1 MKTTL
6 HSVTIG
12 YTSYEDLVKQINELG
27 ATNIV
32 AFVPCGRQ
40 CDKLPATAANSA
52 DTRHYVEVKYE
63 IVEGCWAKARARAV
77 YQEPGSKPSAIEEFN
92 SSWKDDAVQKGS
104 GYNLPLERLRYFCSI
119 AMTQHDWLD
128 SAPFFADLD
137 AVLTSPSMHRI
148 DDPDYARVY
157 TKARCIAWSY
167 GYACLAHGSL
177 TRDLDLLLVPWVD
190 KVSISPENIV
200 KYIAAVCEMRFIGEP
215 SNHPQG
221 RRSWSLGFKTA
232 LGEALDPRWID
243 ISFFGPWGL
252 PNEEQ
257 S

>member
-1 MKTTL
+1 MKTTTH
-6 HSVTIG
+6 HSVKIG
-12 YTSYEDLVKQINELG
+12 YISSDDLIAQINALK
-27 ATNIV
+27 ATYVSSIR
-32 AFVPCGRQ
+32 CT
-40 CDKLPATAANSA
+40 PAEAIDHRS
-52 DTRHYVEVKYE
+52 YVEVEYDVVVKTPFME
-63 IVEGCWAKARARAV
+63 ADA
-77 YQEPGSKPSAIEEFN
+77 PSPAIEEFKA
-92 SSWKDDAVQKGS
+92 SWKDDAVQKGS

-190 KVSISPENIV
+190 NISISPENIV

-215 SNHPQG
+215 SNRPQG

-243 ISFFGPWGL
+243 ISFFGPMD
-252 PNEEQ
+252 PMTKEQ
-257 S
+257 A